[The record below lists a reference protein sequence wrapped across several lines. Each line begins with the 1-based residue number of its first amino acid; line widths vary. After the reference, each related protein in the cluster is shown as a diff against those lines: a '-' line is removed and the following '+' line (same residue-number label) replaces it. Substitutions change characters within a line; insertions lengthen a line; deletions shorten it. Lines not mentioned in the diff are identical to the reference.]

1 MAGFAVKRGVGHRG
15 ARLILVDGGENA
27 MEPWA
32 TAQYAP
38 AEAAKVVEIAKGA
51 ELPVIVYG
59 PAGTQ
64 VAAGL
69 AAQLPKARKV
79 AFADGGNA
87 RGIAAAGFAPFRRGA
102 AGGYLLRGG
111 RRGRG

>member
-1 MAGFAVKRGVGHRG
+1 VAGFAVKRGVGHRG